1 MAKVIEVHDSSGK
14 GSFVIG
20 KTTLAER
27 YRDVTGR
34 WIRWRHVTFVSLRK
48 GLKTYSSFP
57 LHSRG
62 SSAPHADI
70 SADLTPRTLR
80 IGCKRFTRDARRA
93 ILKAARIRD
102 VKVDVKGKKEKR

>member
-57 LHSRG
+57 LHG
-62 SSAPHADI
+62 AEYTIYTI